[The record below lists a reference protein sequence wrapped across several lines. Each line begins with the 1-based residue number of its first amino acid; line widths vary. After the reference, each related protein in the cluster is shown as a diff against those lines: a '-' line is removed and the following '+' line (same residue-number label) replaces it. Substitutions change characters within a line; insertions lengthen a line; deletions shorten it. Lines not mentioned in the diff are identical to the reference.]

1 MIARAQLTVLDFN
14 AEVRLKQ
21 KKKLRFKHQFSKI
34 TQSWVIKKI
43 KEKYA
48 YKNHNLD
55 EIKNIQSTSIIYE
68 TSKLEN
74 VPKYIG
80 GVTKENKRKQHQS
93 LT

>member
-1 MIARAQLTVLDFN
+1 MELSKKRANYDLNTNFR
-14 AEVRLKQ
+14 RL
-21 KKKLRFKHQFSKI
+21 LSRGL
-34 TQSWVIKKI
+34 WVIKKT

-48 YKNHNLD
+48 YKNHILD
-55 EIKNIQSTSIIYE
+55 EIQNIQSTSIIYE

>member
-1 MIARAQLTVLDFN
+1 MLGLDWN
-14 AEVRLKQ
+14 KE
-21 KKKLRFKHQFSKI
+21 KKKKDKLRFKHQFSKI
-34 TQSWVIKKI
+34 TYSWVIKKI

-48 YKNHNLD
+48 YKNHILD
-55 EIKNIQSTSIIYE
+55 EIQNNQSISIIFE

-74 VPKYIG
+74 VHKYIG